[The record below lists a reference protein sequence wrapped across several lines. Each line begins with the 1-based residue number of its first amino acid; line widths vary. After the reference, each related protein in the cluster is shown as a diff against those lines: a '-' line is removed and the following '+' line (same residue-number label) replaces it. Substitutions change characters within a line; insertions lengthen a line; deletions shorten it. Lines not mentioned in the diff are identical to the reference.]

1 MGVVAIPQLLLFSFP
16 IGVFGLYLLLILIK
30 FLHKVRWNP
39 VQITKILSSQGTK
52 GPPYKFL
59 HGNTKEIYT
68 KLHGTRSKPM
78 KDLSHQIFPYIQP
91 FQHSCIKDYG
101 KNFLCWIGPKPQ
113 LFITEVELVKEILNN
128 KDGAYPKWK
137 AEGYAKKLLG
147 DGLVTTEGNKWVR
160 QRKLAN
166 HAFHAESLKG
176 MVPAMIASVGTMVE
190 KWKDYEGKEIE
201 LFDEFRIM
209 TSEVISRTAF
219 GSSYVEGKNIFE
231 MLVKLG
237 SLMSTNFLKIRL
249 PLIRKI
255 MPNQDDIETDRLERE
270 IRKSIIGLIKKREEK
285 VNRGELEGGGY
296 GSDYLGVLVKAYHE
310 SDSNKKISV
319 DDMIDECK
327 TFYFAGHETTTSLLT
342 WTCLLLAIH
351 TEWQDKARKEVF
363 ELLGE
368 NEITADDNF
377 LGKLRIMNM
386 IINETL
392 RLYPPVLAIT
402 RRVEKKVNL
411 CNKLILPATIEV
423 SVSTLAFQHNPDIW
437 GADVHLFKPERFSE
451 GIVKATNN
459 NMAFL
464 PFGLGPRFCVG
475 SNFAITEAKIALVM
489 ILQRFHFT
497 LSSAYIHSPSHHLT
511 TRPQHGLQII
521 LHAL

>member
-1 MGVVAIPQLLLFSFP
+1 MGVVEIPKLVVLFSLA

-30 FLHKVRWNP
+30 FLHKVWWNP
-39 VQITKILSSQGTK
+39 IQITKIFSAQGIK

-59 HGNTKEIYT
+59 HGNTKEIYKT
-68 KLHGTRSKPM
+68 LYETRSKPM
-78 KDLSHQIFPYIQP
+78 KDLSHQIFPYLQP

-101 KNFLCWIGPKPQ
+101 KNFLCWIGSKPQ
-113 LFITEVELVKEILNN
+113 LFITEMELVKEILNN
-128 KDGAYPKWK
+128 KDGAYPKYK
-137 AEGYAKKLLG
+137 AEGYTKKLLG
-147 DGLVTTEGNKWVR
+147 DGLVTTEGNKWVK

-176 MVPAMIASVGTMVE
+176 MIPVMIASVETMVK

-201 LFDEFRIM
+201 LFEEFRIM
-209 TSEVISRTAF
+209 TSEVISRAAF
-219 GSSYVEGKNIFE
+219 GSSYDEGENIFE

-237 SLMSTNFLKIRL
+237 SLMSTDFLKIRI
-249 PLIRKI
+249 PVIRKI
-255 MPNQDDIETDRLERE
+255 MPNEDDTESDRLERE

-285 VNRGELEGGGY
+285 VNGGEMGY
-296 GSDYLGVLVKAYHE
+296 GSDYLAVLIKAYNE
-310 SDSNKKISV
+310 SDGNKKISV
-319 DDMIDECK
+319 DDLIDECK
-327 TFYFAGHETTTSLLT
+327 TFYVAGHETTTSLLT

-368 NEITADDNF
+368 NKIVIDDNF
-377 LGKLRIMNM
+377 LGKLKIMNM
-386 IINETL
+386 VINETL
-392 RLYPPVLAIT
+392 RLYPPVVTIT
-402 RRVEKKVNL
+402 RKVGKEVNL
-411 CNKLILPATIEV
+411 ANKLVLPAKTEV
-423 SVSTLAFQHNPDIW
+423 SVSNLAFQHNPDIW
-437 GADVHLFKPERFSE
+437 GADVHLFKPGRFSE
-451 GIVKATNN
+451 GVVKATNN
-459 NMAFL
+459 NSTAFL

-475 SNFAITEAKIALVM
+475 SNFAINEVKIAFVM

-497 LSSAYIHSPSHHLT
+497 LSPAYIHSPIHRLT